1 MASFGTNR
9 LINQF
14 FAVGAARHV
23 KSIHGSE
30 VKVYAWEAGDVFS
43 LVGMF
48 GPEYMGG
55 KGDVSKKIEEEVR
68 DADSHDS
75 ARYVSSSRC
84 VPPCILKVVH
94 RYEPSAERRI
104 SHCTEFVDASTS
116 V

>member
-1 MASFGTNR
+1 MAFFGTDR

-23 KSIHGSE
+23 KSIHGSD

-55 KGDVSKKIEEEVR
+55 KGDVSKKIEEEVQR
-68 DADSHDS
+68 TGKPYKEVAFSVCNSFIHL
-75 ARYVSSSRC
+75 R
-84 VPPCILKVVH
+84 
-94 RYEPSAERRI
+94 
-104 SHCTEFVDASTS
+104 ASL
-116 V
+116 

>member
-1 MASFGTNR
+1 MTSVGADR

-23 KSIHGSE
+23 KSIHGSD

-55 KGDVSKKIEEEVR
+55 KGDVSKKIEEEMQCTGKSYKEV
-68 DADSHDS
+68 AFS
-75 ARYVSSSRC
+75 V
-84 VPPCILKVVH
+84 CIPFI
-94 RYEPSAERRI
+94 YQE
-104 SHCTEFVDASTS
+104 ASL
-116 V
+116 